1 MKVHRKREQKK
12 KKNSKNKMVIDMTE
26 VMLNSA
32 NKMGRHLD
40 AVKSGTGIHKSKK
53 DYSRKRKHK
62 GKELSQDD

>member
-1 MKVHRKREQKK
+1 MKNKHRKREQKK
-12 KKNSKNKMVIDMTE
+12 KSKMVIDMTE